1 MLLHLITVKRLPH
14 LFDTARP
21 LASRLLPFRK
31 LSGLSGREHYPIN
44 VLQWAMAVHSS
55 QSELPSVPNT
65 RQPTLFCILPSLSPF
80 TLAARRSVFQAS
92 ELQIAAS
99 IMRCLLGP

>member
-44 VLQWAMAVHSS
+44 VLPWAMPVGSGT
-55 QSELPSVPNT
+55 QPVKELPSLPNT
-65 RQPTLFCILPSLSPF
+65 RQPTLSFLHSPSLSPF
-80 TLAARRSVFQAS
+80 TLASQP
-92 ELQIAAS
+92 AAQFFP
-99 IMRCLLGP
+99 G